1 MNATTSIIR
10 MHAAG
15 APSVLEPA
23 TATLEA
29 PGPGQVRLRQQAI
42 GVNYLDTMM
51 RDGRFP
57 AALPAVP
64 GFEAAGIV
72 EAAGPGASLRPG
84 QRAAYFFAA
93 GAYAGARLVP
103 EEALV
108 PLPDDIDAERAAA
121 FLTKGLT
128 AWMGL
133 RALHPLRA
141 GETVLVQ
148 GASSNVGAILSRW
161 AKALGATV
169 IGATGSAAKL
179 DRVRAGAHHALDAND
194 PAFVSTVRAIA
205 PGGVDVVYDFTG
217 QAVLDQSLAA
227 LRDGG
232 TLVAIGAPS
241 GKPQP
246 DPALLARRG
255 IVVRGGGTAQYVTA
269 ANAAAVAEE
278 LFQAMRDGLF
288 EDLPIQRYPLAQA
301 SDVHA
306 LIGERALDGLAVLLP

>member
-1 MNATTSIIR
+1 MNATTSLIR
-10 MHAAG
+10 MQAAG
-15 APSVLEPA
+15 DPSVLQSA
-23 TATLEA
+23 TATVGE

-64 GFEAAGIV
+64 GFEGAGIV
-72 EAAGPGASLRPG
+72 DAAGPGTRLRPG

-93 GAYAGARLVP
+93 GAYAGERLVA

-108 PLPDDIDAERAAA
+108 ALPDDIDAERAAA

-133 RALHPLRA
+133 RALHPLRL

-148 GASSNVGAILSRW
+148 GASSNVGALLSRW

-169 IGATGSAAKL
+169 IGVTGSAAKL

-194 PAFVSTVRAIA
+194 PEFVAKVRAIA

-217 QAVLDQSLAA
+217 QAVLAQSLAA

-232 TLVAIGAPS
+232 VLVAIGAPS
-241 GKPQP
+241 GRPQP
-246 DPALLARRG
+246 DPEVLAQRD
-255 IVVRGGGTAQYVTA
+255 IAVRGGGTAQYVTP
-269 ANAAAVAEE
+269 ANAALVAAEV
-278 LFQAMRDGLF
+278 FQAVRDGLF
-288 EDLPIQRYPLAQA
+288 DDLPIRRYPLAQA
-301 SDVHA
+301 ALVHEQ
-306 LIGERALDGLAVLLP
+306 IGKRTLDGLAVLVP